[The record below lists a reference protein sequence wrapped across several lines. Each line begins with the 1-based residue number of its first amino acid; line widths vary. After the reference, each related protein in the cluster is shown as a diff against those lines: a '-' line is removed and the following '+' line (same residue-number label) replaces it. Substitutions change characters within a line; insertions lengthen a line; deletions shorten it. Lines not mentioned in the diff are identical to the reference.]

1 MQPVGPI
8 NVLHLFPP
16 ERAALIELLESLHAD
31 DWGMPTVCDDWSV
44 KDITAHLLADDLGRL
59 SRDRDGHTTS
69 WIDAPTWDDLVAAI
83 NVQNEAWVAALRRL
97 SPRVLIDLL
106 RDSGERTQAH
116 FQSLDPDAIG
126 PIVSWA
132 SPEPAPVWLDLARE
146 YTERWAHQQQI
157 RDAASKPALFEAEL
171 FSPVID
177 AYMRALPYTFREVLA
192 PDETHVRVRISGT
205 AGGVWS
211 LVRHEGQ
218 WGLFTLVGSEPAAS
232 IALDQEEA
240 WRLFTR
246 GTTPDAAKAWAF
258 IEGDATLATKVLETV
273 SVIA

>member
-8 NVLHLFPP
+8 DVLRLFPL
-16 ERAALIELLESLHAD
+16 ERTALLELLESLHAD
-31 DWGMPTVCDDWSV
+31 DWGLPTVCDDWSV
-44 KDITAHLLADDLGRL
+44 KDIAAHLLADDLGRL
-59 SRDRDGHTTS
+59 SRDRDGYTVS

-83 NVQNEAWVAALRRL
+83 NVQNEVWVAALRRL

-116 FQSLDPDAIG
+116 FESLDLDAIG
-126 PIVSWA
+126 PNVSWV
-132 SPEPAPVWLDLARE
+132 SPDPVPAWLDLARE

-157 RDAASKPALFEAEL
+157 RDAVTRPGLFEPQL
-171 FSPVID
+171 FAPVID
-177 AYMRALPYTFREVLA
+177 AYVRALPYTFRDVLA
-192 PDETHVRVRISGT
+192 PDETHVRVRISGA

-211 LVRHEGQ
+211 LVRREGQ
-218 WGLFTLVGSEPAAS
+218 WELFTGVESEPEAS

-246 GTTPDAAKAWAF
+246 GTTPEAARAWAF
-258 IEGDATLATKVLETV
+258 VEGDATLATKVLDTV